1 MKGIVFTEFFEMVE
15 DKFGFEMSNQLVEET
30 NLP

>member
-15 DKFGFEMSNQLVEET
+15 ERFGFEMSNQLVEDTE
-30 NLP
+30 LK